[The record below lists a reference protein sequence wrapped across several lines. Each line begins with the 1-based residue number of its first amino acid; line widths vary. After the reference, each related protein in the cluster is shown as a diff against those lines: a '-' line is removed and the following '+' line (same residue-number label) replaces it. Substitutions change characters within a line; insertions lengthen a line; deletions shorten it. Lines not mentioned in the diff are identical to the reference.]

1 MTRIHTDQAINKNP
15 RKFGSSASSVF
26 NNMKNFTRGTFLLM
40 AAQGVLMLSGYAL
53 NVFLARYFGP
63 EQYGVYGVAMAMLV
77 WVELFV
83 INGVPTAMQ
92 KFVAESPE
100 RVTAWVRLGRRMQF
114 GYALGIFAV
123 FMLSVPLMSAS
134 LDDPTFKRILWIAGP
149 DILLYGLYWF
159 YLGAHSGLHR
169 FESQALIIASY
180 GLSKVTCC
188 IGLILLGAGLDGALI
203 GNFLGSTVGLII
215 GAVLLRRA
223 RLPKTSESEHYSSLI
238 KFAVPIV
245 LYTLSNNALLYIDLI
260 FVKKFMPSIA
270 AGHYTAAATI
280 ARVPYFIFL
289 GLTATVLPALSRMLA
304 QEDIAASRGLL
315 RQTMRLLFGLLI
327 PVLVLVLANAAE
339 IVELLYTTTYAP
351 ATPILRLLIAGI
363 AMYTLLVV
371 LSTIM
376 SADGYA
382 NRAFQINLVA
392 AVFDVLF
399 CFILVPQHGT
409 QGAAL
414 ATLIAATVGTIIA
427 GAIVLRR
434 FGSILPWRSLLRTST
449 AGGVTLGA
457 AIGWKTGG
465 AMLLLEL
472 VVLFGF
478 YWLALYLL
486 GELKNSET
494 FS

>member
-1 MTRIHTDQAINKNP
+1 
-15 RKFGSSASSVF
+15 
-26 NNMKNFTRGTFLLM
+26 MKSFTRGTFLLM

-92 KFVAESPE
+92 KFIAESPA
-100 RVTAWVRLGRRMQF
+100 RVSAWLRLGRRSQF
-114 GYALGIFAV
+114 AYASSV
-123 FMLSVPLMSAS
+123 FVLWVLSVPLISAS
-134 LDDPTFKRILWIAGP
+134 FADSAFKRILWIAAP

-159 YLGAHSGLHR
+159 YLGVHSGLQR

-180 GLSKVTCC
+180 GLSKAACC
-188 IGLILLGAGLDGALI
+188 IGLILLGAGLEGALI
-203 GNFLGSTVGLII
+203 GNFLGSAVGLFI
-215 GAVLLRRA
+215 GAVLVHRA
-223 RLPKTSESEHYSSLI
+223 HLPETTATEHYSSLV

-304 QEDIAASRGLL
+304 QEDLAASRGLL
-315 RQTMRLLFGLLI
+315 RQTMRLLLGLLV

-339 IVELLYTTTYAP
+339 MVELLYTDMYAP
-351 ATPILRLLIAGI
+351 ATPILRLLIVGI

-382 NRAFQINLVA
+382 NRAFQINLLA
-392 AVFDVLF
+392 AVSDILLCLVLA
-399 CFILVPQHGT
+399 PKYGT

-414 ATLIAATVGTIIA
+414 ATLIAATIGTVA
-427 GAIVLRR
+427 ASVIVLRR
-434 FGSILPWRSLLRTST
+434 FGSIVPWRSLLRACL
-449 AGGVTLGA
+449 AGGVTWGWA
-457 AIGWKTGG
+457 AWWQATGV
-465 AMLLLEL
+465 MLLVEL
-472 VVLFGF
+472 TVLIGF
-478 YWLALYLL
+478 YFLVLYVL
-486 GELKNSET
+486 GEFKKTNAI
-494 FS
+494 

>member
-1 MTRIHTDQAINKNP
+1 
-15 RKFGSSASSVF
+15 
-26 NNMKNFTRGTFLLM
+26 
-40 AAQGVLMLSGYAL
+40 MLSGYAL

-92 KFVAESPE
+92 KFIAESPE
-100 RVTAWVRLGRRMQF
+100 RAVAWLRLGQRMQF
-114 GYALGIFAV
+114 GYALSLFVV
-123 FMLSVPLMSAS
+123 FMFSVPLLSAS
-134 LDDPTFKRILWIAGP
+134 LDDPVFKRILWIAGP

-159 YLGAHSGLHR
+159 YLGVHSGLHR

-188 IGLILLGAGLDGALI
+188 IGLILLGVGLDGAVI
-203 GNFLGSTVGLII
+203 GNFLGSTIGLVI
-215 GAVLLRRA
+215 GAVLLQRTH
-223 RLPKTSESEHYSSLI
+223 LPKTIATEHYSSVI

-260 FVKKFMPSIA
+260 FVKKFMPSMA

-304 QEDIAASRGLL
+304 QEDVAASRRLL
-315 RQTMRLLFGLLI
+315 RQTMRLLFGLLV

-382 NRAFQINLVA
+382 NRAFQINLFA
-392 AVFDVLF
+392 AVSDVLL
-399 CFILVPQHGT
+399 CLVFAPQYGT

-414 ATLIAATVGTIIA
+414 ATLIAATIGTVIA
-427 GAIVLRR
+427 GVMVLRR
-434 FGSILPWRSLLRTST
+434 FGSIVPWPSLVRVSL
-449 AGGVTLGA
+449 AGSVIWGLAVWWQTVGV
-457 AIGWKTGG
+457 
-465 AMLLLEL
+465 MLLVEL
-472 VVLFGF
+472 VVLVG
-478 YWLALYLL
+478 LYFLVLYIL
-486 GELKNSET
+486 GELKKPK
-494 FS
+494 

>member
-1 MTRIHTDQAINKNP
+1 
-15 RKFGSSASSVF
+15 
-26 NNMKNFTRGTFLLM
+26 MKSFTRGTFFLM

-63 EQYGVYGVAMAMLV
+63 DQYGVYGVAMAVLV

-92 KFVAESPE
+92 KFLAESPA
-100 RVTAWVRLGRRMQF
+100 RASAWLRLGRRMQF
-114 GYALGIFAV
+114 GYVLIIFAV
-123 FMLSVPLMSAS
+123 FMLSVPLISGS
-134 LDDPTFKRILWIAGP
+134 FDDPTFKRILWIAAP

-180 GLSKVTCC
+180 GLSKVGCC
-188 IGLILLGAGLDGALI
+188 IGLILLGTGIDGALI
-203 GNFLGSTVGLII
+203 GNFLGSAVGLVI

-223 RLPKTSESEHYSSLI
+223 DLPKTNEGEHYSSLI

-245 LYTLSNNALLYIDLI
+245 LYTLSNNALLYIDLL

-270 AGHYTAAATI
+270 AGHYTAATTI

-289 GLTATVLPALSRMLA
+289 GLTATILPALSRTLA
-304 QEDIAASRGLL
+304 HEDLAASRKLL

-327 PVLVLVLANAAE
+327 PVLVLVTANATE
-339 IVELLYTTTYAP
+339 IVDLLYTATYAP
-351 ATPILRLLIAGI
+351 AMPILRLLILGI

-382 NRAFQINLVA
+382 NRAFQISLFA
-392 AVFDVLF
+392 AVIDVLL
-399 CFILVPQHGT
+399 CFMLVPKYGT

-414 ATLIAATVGTIIA
+414 ATLITATVGTLLA
-427 GAIVLRR
+427 GILVLKR
-434 FGSILPWRSLLRTST
+434 FGSILPWRSFLRAII
-449 AGGVTLGA
+449 AGGTILGLA
-457 AIGWKTGG
+457 VWWQMSGV
-465 AMLLLEL
+465 MLLIEL
-472 VVLFGF
+472 VVLVG
-478 YWLALYLL
+478 LYFFVLSIL
-486 GELKNSET
+486 GELKKSKQN
-494 FS
+494 

>member
-1 MTRIHTDQAINKNP
+1 
-15 RKFGSSASSVF
+15 
-26 NNMKNFTRGTFLLM
+26 
-40 AAQGVLMLSGYAL
+40 MLSGYAL

-92 KFVAESPE
+92 KFLAETPE
-100 RVTAWVRLGRRMQF
+100 RATAWLRLGRQMQF
-114 GYALGIFAV
+114 GYALSLFVV
-123 FMLSVPLMSAS
+123 FMLSVPLLSAS
-134 LDDPTFKRILWIAGP
+134 LDDPAFKRILWIAGP

-159 YLGAHSGLHR
+159 YLGVHSGLHR
-169 FESQALIIASY
+169 FASQALIIASY

-188 IGLILLGAGLDGALI
+188 IGLILLGAGLEGAVI
-203 GNFLGSTVGLII
+203 GNFLGSAVGLVI
-215 GAVLLRRA
+215 GAVLLHRA
-223 RLPKTSESEHYSSLI
+223 HLPKTTETEHYSSLI

-260 FVKKFMPSIA
+260 FVKKFMPSMA

-289 GLTATVLPALSRMLA
+289 GLAATVLPALSRMLA
-304 QEDIAASRGLL
+304 QEDVEASRGLL
-315 RQTMRLLFGLLI
+315 RQTMRLLLGLLV

-339 IVELLYTTTYAP
+339 MVELLYTATYAP

-363 AMYTLLVV
+363 AIYTLLVV

-382 NRAFQINLVA
+382 NRAFQINLLA
-392 AVFDVLF
+392 AVSDVLL
-399 CFILVPQHGT
+399 CLVFAPKYGT

-414 ATLIAATVGTIIA
+414 ATLIAATIGTVVA
-427 GAIVLRR
+427 GVMVLRR
-434 FGSILPWRSLLRTST
+434 FGSIVPWRSLLRASLAGGLTWGLAAWWQT
-449 AGGVTLGA
+449 AGV
-457 AIGWKTGG
+457 
-465 AMLLLEL
+465 MLLVEL
-472 VVLFGF
+472 TVLIGF
-478 YWLALYLL
+478 YFLVLYVL
-486 GELKNSET
+486 GEFKKTNAI
-494 FS
+494 

>member
-1 MTRIHTDQAINKNP
+1 MTRIHADKQKNKIRNNPCNP
-15 RKFGSSASSVF
+15 RHPCSKL
-26 NNMKNFTRGTFLLM
+26 MKSFTRGTFLLM

-53 NVFLARYFGP
+53 NVFLARHFGP
-63 EQYGVYGVAMAMLV
+63 EQYGVYGVAMAVLV

-92 KFVAESPE
+92 KFLAESPE
-100 RVTAWVRLGRRMQF
+100 RASAWIRLGRRMQF
-114 GYALGIFAV
+114 GYALIIFAV
-123 FMLSVPLMSAS
+123 FILSVPLISAS
-134 LDDPTFKRILWIAGP
+134 FDDPAFKKILWIAAP

-203 GNFLGSTVGLII
+203 GNFLGSTVGLMI
-215 GAVLLRRA
+215 GVVLLSRA
-223 RLPKTSESEHYSSLI
+223 NLPKTYAVEHYSSLI

-245 LYTLSNNALLYIDLI
+245 LYTLCNNGLLYIDLI
-260 FVKKFMPSIA
+260 FVKKFLPSAA

-289 GLTATVLPALSRMLA
+289 GLTATVLPALSRTLS
-304 QEDIAASRGLL
+304 QENLEASRGLL

-327 PVLVLVLANAAE
+327 PVLALVIANANE
-339 IVELLYTTTYAP
+339 IVELLYTATYDP

-371 LSTIM
+371 LCTIM

-382 NRAFQINLVA
+382 NRAFQINLA
-392 AVFDVLF
+392 AAAADVLL
-399 CFILVPQHGT
+399 CFMLVPKYGT

-414 ATLIAATVGTIIA
+414 ATLLAATLGTFVA
-427 GAIVLRR
+427 GILVLKR
-434 FGSILPWRSLLRTST
+434 FGSILPWRSFWRAIIAGGTILGLAVWWQT
-449 AGGVTLGA
+449 AGV
-457 AIGWKTGG
+457 
-465 AMLLLEL
+465 MLLIEL
-472 VVLFGF
+472 VVLVGVYFSV
-478 YWLALYLL
+478 LYVLD
-486 GELKNSET
+486 EFKNIKKI
-494 FS
+494 